1 MCNNNTEFHKIRTE
15 KWICGQMKDEEKK
28 KLLASSCNT
37 NSHALHTSTRVHL
50 PFITWTIALV
60 PSALVGAQE

>member
-1 MCNNNTEFHKIRTE
+1 MDLRTNEWKERRVAEQHK
-15 KWICGQMKDEEKK
+15 QM
-28 KLLASSCNT
+28 
-37 NSHALHTSTRVHL
+37 HISTRVHL